1 MHSQFSKQDWTKPL
15 DGLRQDQ
22 ATGRTGIV
30 GTWGPVVHYYP
41 LWIWKYSTRIR
52 AGEMMMMRTR
62 NHLVFFFFHVLWYL
76 SLRAPTAGD
85 QMLKSMELKGIV
97 MMSNI

>member
-1 MHSQFSKQDWTKPL
+1 MRGVTGPL
-15 DGLRQDQ
+15 FPYFRR
-22 ATGRTGIV
+22 AFI
-30 GTWGPVVHYYP
+30 
-41 LWIWKYSTRIR
+41 

-85 QMLKSMELKGIV
+85 QMLKSIDLIGIV
-97 MMSNI
+97 MKSNYLPYREIV